1 MRRRYEMRKRKQAL
15 GHLIISITGVF
26 ITLYAVIFFNQHLL
40 MTYTLETR
48 MVLMILGQ
56 WILFLVPGI
65 LMWRNRERI
74 ADFGFRRNNIFQ
86 QIVTGIVLAL
96 IMSLVLTVI
105 PILLG
110 FEEMVSGSQY
120 TKLWQFLYEFGYTII
135 GVALVEE
142 LIFRGYI
149 FNKLLEL
156 KDNRMFAILASSV
169 IFGFFHIFNGNL
181 IQVLVTTIIGIIYCV
196 LREKVP
202 SCTTLSLIVLHGVYD
217 ALITVWVFVL

>member
-1 MRRRYEMRKRKQAL
+1 MKERKAMVQL
-15 GHLIISITGVF
+15 TISITGVF
-26 ITLYAVIFFNQHLL
+26 ITLYAVILFNRHLL
-40 MTYTLETR
+40 MTFTLETR
-48 MVLMILGQ
+48 MVLMILSQ

-96 IMSLVLTVI
+96 IMSLLLTVI

-110 FEEMVSGSQY
+110 FEEMVSSNQY
-120 TKLWQFLYEFGYTII
+120 TRLWQFLYGFGYTII

-149 FNKLLEL
+149 FHKLLQL
-156 KDNRMFAILASSV
+156 KDNKVFAILLSSGL
-169 IFGFFHIFNGNL
+169 FGLFHIFNGNL
-181 IQVLVTTIIGIIYCV
+181 IQVLLTTIIGIIYCI
-196 LREKVP
+196 LREKIP

-217 ALITVWVFVL
+217 ALITVWVFLL

>member
-1 MRRRYEMRKRKQAL
+1 MVQL
-15 GHLIISITGVF
+15 TISITGVF
-26 ITLYAVIFFNQHLL
+26 ITLYAVILFNRHLL
-40 MTYTLETR
+40 MTFTLETR
-48 MVLMILGQ
+48 MVLMILSQ

-96 IMSLVLTVI
+96 IMSLLLTVI

-110 FEEMVSGSQY
+110 FEEMVSSNQY
-120 TKLWQFLYEFGYTII
+120 TRLWQFLYGFGYTII

-149 FNKLLEL
+149 FHKLLQL
-156 KDNRMFAILASSV
+156 KDNKVFAILLSSGL
-169 IFGFFHIFNGNL
+169 FGLFHIFNGNL
-181 IQVLVTTIIGIIYCV
+181 IQVLLTTIIGIIYCI
-196 LREKVP
+196 LREKIP

-217 ALITVWVFVL
+217 ALITVWVFLL

>member
-1 MRRRYEMRKRKQAL
+1 MKERKAMVQL
-15 GHLIISITGVF
+15 TISITGVF
-26 ITLYAVIFFNQHLL
+26 ITLYAVILFNQHLL
-40 MTYTLETR
+40 MTFTLETR
-48 MVLMILGQ
+48 MVLMILSQ

-96 IMSLVLTVI
+96 IMSLLLTVI

-110 FEEMVSGSQY
+110 FEEMVSSNQY
-120 TKLWQFLYEFGYTII
+120 TRLWQFLYGFGYTII

-149 FNKLLEL
+149 FHNLLNL
-156 KDNRMFAILASSV
+156 KDNKVFAILLSSGL
-169 IFGFFHIFNGNL
+169 FGLFHIFNGNL
-181 IQVLVTTIIGIIYCV
+181 IQVLLTTIIGIIYCI
-196 LREKVP
+196 LREKIP

-217 ALITVWVFVL
+217 ALITVWVFLL

>member
-1 MRRRYEMRKRKQAL
+1 MKERKAMVQL
-15 GHLIISITGVF
+15 TISITGVF
-26 ITLYAVIFFNQHLL
+26 ITLYAVILFNRHLL
-40 MTYTLETR
+40 MTFTLETR
-48 MVLMILGQ
+48 MVLMILSQ

-96 IMSLVLTVI
+96 IMSLLLTVI

-110 FEEMVSGSQY
+110 FEEMVSSNQY
-120 TKLWQFLYEFGYTII
+120 TRLWQFLYGFGYTII

-149 FNKLLEL
+149 FHNLLNL
-156 KDNRMFAILASSV
+156 KDNKVFAILLSSGL
-169 IFGFFHIFNGNL
+169 FGLFHIFNGNL
-181 IQVLVTTIIGIIYCV
+181 IQVLLTTIIGIIYCI
-196 LREKVP
+196 LREKIP

-217 ALITVWVFVL
+217 ALITVWVFLL

>member
-1 MRRRYEMRKRKQAL
+1 MTERKQAL
-15 GHLIISITGVF
+15 GQLIISITGIF
-26 ITLYAVIFFNQHLL
+26 ITLYGVILFNQHLL
-40 MTYTLETR
+40 MTFTLETR
-48 MVLMILGQ
+48 MVLMILSQ

-74 ADFGFRRNNIFQ
+74 DDFGFRRNNIFQ

-110 FEEMVSGSQY
+110 FEEMVSSTQY

-149 FNKLLEL
+149 FHKLLQL
-156 KDNRMFAILASSV
+156 KDNKVFAILVSSGL
-169 IFGFFHIFNGNL
+169 FGLFHIFNGNL
-181 IQVLVTTIIGIIYCV
+181 IQVLLTTIIGIIYCT
-196 LREKVP
+196 LREKIP

-217 ALITVWVFVL
+217 ALITVWVFLL

>member
-1 MRRRYEMRKRKQAL
+1 MTERKQVLA
-15 GHLIISITGVF
+15 HLVISITGVF
-26 ITLYAVIFFNQHLL
+26 ITLYGVILFNRHLL
-40 MTYTLETR
+40 MTFTLETR
-48 MVLMILGQ
+48 MVLMILSQ

-110 FEEMVSGSQY
+110 FEEMVSSTQY
-120 TKLWQFLYEFGYTII
+120 TRLWQFLYGFGYTII

-149 FNKLLEL
+149 FHKLLQL
-156 KDNRMFAILASSV
+156 KENKVFAILVSSGL
-169 IFGFFHIFNGNL
+169 FGLFHIFNGNL
-181 IQVLVTTIIGIIYCV
+181 IQVLLTTIIGIIYCI
-196 LREKVP
+196 LREKIP
-202 SCTTLSLIVLHGVYD
+202 SCTILSLIVLHGVYD
-217 ALITVWVFVL
+217 ALITVWVFLL

>member
-1 MRRRYEMRKRKQAL
+1 MKERKAMVQ
-15 GHLIISITGVF
+15 LIISITGVF
-26 ITLYAVIFFNQHLL
+26 ITLYAVILFNQHLL
-40 MTYTLETR
+40 MTFTLETR
-48 MVLMILGQ
+48 MVLMILSQ

-74 ADFGFRRNNIFQ
+74 ADFGFRRNNIFK

-96 IMSLVLTVI
+96 IMSLLLTVI

-110 FEEMVSGSQY
+110 FEEMVSSTQY
-120 TKLWQFLYEFGYTII
+120 TRLWQFLYGFGYTII

-149 FNKLLEL
+149 FHKLLQL
-156 KDNRMFAILASSV
+156 KDNKVFAILLSSGL
-169 IFGFFHIFNGNL
+169 FGLFHIFNGNL
-181 IQVLVTTIIGIIYCV
+181 IQVLLTTIIGIIYCI
-196 LREKVP
+196 LREKIP

-217 ALITVWVFVL
+217 ALITVWVFLL

>member
-1 MRRRYEMRKRKQAL
+1 MKERKAMVQL
-15 GHLIISITGVF
+15 TISITGVF
-26 ITLYAVIFFNQHLL
+26 ITLYAVILFNRHLL
-40 MTYTLETR
+40 MTFTLETR
-48 MVLMILGQ
+48 MVLMILSQ

-74 ADFGFRRNNIFQ
+74 ADFGFKRNNIFK

-96 IMSLVLTVI
+96 IMSLLLTVI

-110 FEEMVSGSQY
+110 FEEMVSSNQY
-120 TKLWQFLYEFGYTII
+120 TRLWQFLYGFGYTII

-149 FNKLLEL
+149 FHKLLQL
-156 KDNRMFAILASSV
+156 KDNKVFAILLSSGL
-169 IFGFFHIFNGNL
+169 FGLFHIFNGNL
-181 IQVLVTTIIGIIYCV
+181 IQVLLTTIIGIIYCI
-196 LREKVP
+196 LREKIP

-217 ALITVWVFVL
+217 ALITVWVFLL

>member
-1 MRRRYEMRKRKQAL
+1 MKERKAMVQL
-15 GHLIISITGVF
+15 TISITGVF
-26 ITLYAVIFFNQHLL
+26 ITLYAVILFNQHLL
-40 MTYTLETR
+40 MTFTLETR
-48 MVLMILGQ
+48 MVLMILSQ

-74 ADFGFRRNNIFQ
+74 ADFGFRRNNIFK

-96 IMSLVLTVI
+96 IMSLLLTVI

-110 FEEMVSGSQY
+110 FEEMVSSTQY
-120 TKLWQFLYEFGYTII
+120 TRLWQFLYGFGYTII

-149 FNKLLEL
+149 FHKLLQL
-156 KDNRMFAILASSV
+156 KDNKVFAILLSSGL
-169 IFGFFHIFNGNL
+169 FGLFHIFNGNL
-181 IQVLVTTIIGIIYCV
+181 IQVLLTTIIGIIYCI
-196 LREKVP
+196 LREKIP

-217 ALITVWVFVL
+217 ALITVWVFLL

>member
-1 MRRRYEMRKRKQAL
+1 MKERKAMVQL
-15 GHLIISITGVF
+15 TISITGVF
-26 ITLYAVIFFNQHLL
+26 ITLYAVILFNQHLL
-40 MTYTLETR
+40 MTFTLETR
-48 MVLMILGQ
+48 MVLMILSQ

-74 ADFGFRRNNIFQ
+74 ADFGFKRNNIFK

-96 IMSLVLTVI
+96 IMSLLLTVI

-110 FEEMVSGSQY
+110 FEEMVSSNQY
-120 TKLWQFLYEFGYTII
+120 TRLWQFLYGFGYTII

-149 FNKLLEL
+149 FHKLLQL
-156 KDNRMFAILASSV
+156 KDNKVFAILLSSGL
-169 IFGFFHIFNGNL
+169 FGLFHIFNGNL
-181 IQVLVTTIIGIIYCV
+181 IQVLLTTIIGIIYCI
-196 LREKVP
+196 LREKIP

-217 ALITVWVFVL
+217 ALITVWVFLL

>member
-1 MRRRYEMRKRKQAL
+1 MKERKAMVQ
-15 GHLIISITGVF
+15 LIISITGVF
-26 ITLYAVIFFNQHLL
+26 ITLYAVILFNQHLL
-40 MTYTLETR
+40 MTFTLETR
-48 MVLMILGQ
+48 MVLMILSQ

-96 IMSLVLTVI
+96 IMSLLLTVI

-110 FEEMVSGSQY
+110 FEEMVSSNQY
-120 TKLWQFLYEFGYTII
+120 TRLWQFLYGFGYTII

-149 FNKLLEL
+149 FHKLLQL
-156 KDNRMFAILASSV
+156 KDNKVFAILLSSGL
-169 IFGFFHIFNGNL
+169 FGLFHIFNGNL
-181 IQVLVTTIIGIIYCV
+181 IQVLLTTIIGIIYCI
-196 LREKVP
+196 LREKIP

-217 ALITVWVFVL
+217 ALITVWVFLL

>member
-1 MRRRYEMRKRKQAL
+1 MKERKAMVQL
-15 GHLIISITGVF
+15 TISIIGVF
-26 ITLYAVIFFNQHLL
+26 ITLYAVILFNQHLL
-40 MTYTLETR
+40 MTFTLETR
-48 MVLMILGQ
+48 MVLMILSQ

-74 ADFGFRRNNIFQ
+74 ADFGFRRNNIFK

-96 IMSLVLTVI
+96 IMSLLLTVI

-110 FEEMVSGSQY
+110 FEEMVSSTQY
-120 TKLWQFLYEFGYTII
+120 TRLWQFLYGFGYTII

-149 FNKLLEL
+149 FHKLLQL
-156 KDNRMFAILASSV
+156 KDNKVFAILLSSGL
-169 IFGFFHIFNGNL
+169 FGLFHIFNGNL
-181 IQVLVTTIIGIIYCV
+181 IQVLLTTIIGIIYCI
-196 LREKVP
+196 LREKIP

-217 ALITVWVFVL
+217 ALITVWVFLL